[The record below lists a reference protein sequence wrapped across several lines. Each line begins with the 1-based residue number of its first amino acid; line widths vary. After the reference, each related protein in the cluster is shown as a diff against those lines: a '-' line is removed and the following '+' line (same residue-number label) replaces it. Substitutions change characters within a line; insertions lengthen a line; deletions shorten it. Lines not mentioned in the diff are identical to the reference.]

1 MDLSV
6 AVGIAIGVIL
16 VVLVAAKT
24 TNAIAELVELVKLP
38 ARLVPNARAQAGLR
52 SGGSGKPRSRVAKR
66 Q

>member
-38 ARLVPNARAQAGLR
+38 ARLYQTLVRKRNYGRVVL
-52 SGGSGKPRSRVAKR
+52 GSREAE
-66 Q
+66 

>member
-38 ARLVPNARAQAGLR
+38 ARLYQTLMRQRGYGRVV
-52 SGGSGKPRSRVAKR
+52 VAKR